1 MMVKELRFAQRAHL
15 LVRVERNDE
24 LIDALLVFTIKL
36 LIEMRP
42 SLFSSRYFA
51 KLSMA
56 YWSKHFMLLIAFLKL
71 AMLMIS
77 VRWSLK
83 P

>member
-1 MMVKELRFAQRAHL
+1 MLLYILVNMMIKELRFTQRAHL

-24 LIDALLVFTIKL
+24 LIEALLVFTIKL

-56 YWSKHFMLLIAFLKL
+56 Y
-71 AMLMIS
+71 
-77 VRWSLK
+77 
-83 P
+83 